1 MSNKNISGF
10 IKYIKNIEGD
20 MIMNLL
26 IFFAIVLSTIILAIV
41 LQRIIHCPILVG
53 FAFFSIYLI
62 VAAVL
67 SSQIFVI
74 IAIIVG
80 IIAFLAAFLDCIFS
94 RSRFWRD
101 NSCLNCDDDDCRR
114 RRRRNCNCNDDDN
127 DCECNC
133 HHHCH
138 HNCGCDCNNDDELTI
153 VNSNGNVV
161 ARINGNSISCNSD
174 NTGCVTNLLSN
185 GVFSNNDTNS
195 SNCGCNNRINRCRG
209 MR

>member
-10 IKYIKNIEGD
+10 IKYIKNTKGD

-53 FAFFSIYLI
+53 FAFFAIYLI
-62 VAAVL
+62 VATAL
-67 SSQIFVI
+67 SNQIFVI

-94 RSRFWRD
+94 HSRFWRD
-101 NSCLNCDDDDCRR
+101 NSCLNCDDNNY
-114 RRRRNCNCNDDDN
+114 RRRRNCNCND
-127 DCECNC
+127 
-133 HHHCH
+133 
-138 HNCGCDCNNDDELTI
+138 NDDELTI

-174 NTGCVTNLLSN
+174 NTGCATNLLNN

-195 SNCGCNNRINRCRG
+195 SNCGCNNRINRCRN